1 MSFKSFISA
10 FNISPTV
17 NTLEEL
23 EIEKGRVQIMIM
35 KIAAFTLGLIMMSV
49 VFMMLLG
56 LFMPN
61 HVIENNEI
69 FKSIGP
75 AFSMIVGAF
84 VGAFATMMNMKVAE
98 FDPNVKVQ
106 EMGKTDYKHL
116 AEAHTEHAKAESIE
130 ADTDIKMMAA
140 INKYK
145 DSDDDF
151 GPF

>member
-1 MSFKSFISA
+1 MKGLLSFVSVSKE
-10 FNISPTV
+10 V

-23 EIEKGRVQIMIM
+23 EIEKGKVQIMIM
-35 KIAAFTLGLIMMSV
+35 KMAALTLGSIMLSV
-49 VFMMLLG
+49 VVMMLIG
-56 LFMPN
+56 MFMPN
-61 HVIENNEI
+61 DIIDNNEI
-69 FKSIGP
+69 FKIIGP

-106 EMGKTDYKHL
+106 ELGKTDYKHL

-130 ADTDIKMMAA
+130 ADNEIKLMAA
-140 INKYK
+140 IDKYK
-145 DSDDDF
+145 DSDEDH